1 VELSS
6 ASADNGRPGRSAA
19 FASGIEGWMQPFVIN
34 SRGRMMFASDFRAE
48 ILRRI
53 EAGEYSSR
61 R

>member
-1 VELSS
+1 M
-6 ASADNGRPGRSAA
+6 
-19 FASGIEGWMQPFVIN
+19 EGWMQPFVIN